1 MTYRYLEDSATADIA
16 FEATG
21 RDLNELFIAASDATV
36 NVMIEDLKSI
46 EPREEKILHLQNKEA
61 DMLLFDLLQELIY
74 YKDAGQLLLRVQ
86 EMAVTEQ
93 GGVLVLHGKAS
104 GEKLDPERHAQRIDV
119 KAVTLHRFTLQRTED
134 GGWRAFVIL
143 DV

>member
-1 MTYRYLEDSATADIA
+1 MTYRYLEDFATADIA

-46 EPREEKILHLQNKEA
+46 KPREEKILHLQNKEA
-61 DMLLFDLLQELIY
+61 DMLLLDLLQELIY
-74 YKDAGQLLLRVQ
+74 YKDAGQLLLLVQ
-86 EMAVTEQ
+86 KMEVTEI
-93 GGVLVLHGKAS
+93 GDVFVLHGTAA
-104 GEKLDPERHAQRIDV
+104 GEKLDPKRHAQRIDV
-119 KAVTLHRFTLQRTED
+119 KAVTLHHFMLQRTED
-134 GGWRAFVIL
+134 GGWRALVIL